1 MATRLRPL
9 GAAGIPTRKVM
20 MLVAAA
26 AACFSL
32 LVFVAEQ
39 SGELP
44 LPPAWAVTYTNGGG
58 GVGMPH
64 AHGLS
69 RHGRG
74 IFAGGAAAWRVGSRR
89 QQQQHDP
96 WPDSFPG
103 ADLRF
108 VAAMGTDLRHVGIV
122 HASRGGWRRV
132 RLQPGCRTYDLIQF
146 GVTYV
151 RWSRTTPAP
160 CAPPSRPGWRTRC

>member
-20 MLVAAA
+20 MMVAAA

-32 LVFVAEQ
+32 LVFVTEQ

-44 LPPAWAVTYTNGGG
+44 LPPAWAVIYTNGGGTG

-74 IFAGGAAAWRVGSRR
+74 MVAGGAAAWRVGSRR

-96 WPDSFPG
+96 WPDRFPG

-132 RLQPGCRTYDLIQF
+132 RLQPGCRTYD
-146 GVTYV
+146 
-151 RWSRTTPAP
+151 
-160 CAPPSRPGWRTRC
+160 